1 MLNRRQ
7 FLSFSAASGA
17 SLALSACYKAP
28 ARSMPASQNAQGN
41 YIWQN
46 WAGSEY
52 AYPSKRL
59 APNSIEEL
67 KTALSTGVAP
77 IRCVG
82 AGHSFNAQCA
92 TEGTLLA

>member
-7 FLSFSAASGA
+7 FLSFSAASSA

-28 ARSMPASQNAQGN
+28 HHPVPASQNAQGH

-52 AYPSKRL
+52 AYQIGRASCR
-59 APNSIEEL
+59 ER
-67 KTALSTGVAP
+67 V
-77 IRCVG
+77 
-82 AGHSFNAQCA
+82 
-92 TEGTLLA
+92 